1 MAIQQ
6 LARKVVSGVSSNKL
20 NNIKALQNMP
30 EMVLNKAI
38 RSGAKDIVH
47 VDMNH
52 CGAALIRKGGVHTIY
67 TDSLAGCDALG
78 VIAKTKEGTPF
89 AMVSHYVPTNTKGH
103 LEAIEKQLE
112 IYAPYCDK
120 NYQPKVFFNVRG
132 VNVENEL
139 KTLPNTFIE
148 KAKAVLKRF
157 FPQGIDSSV
166 TPYPT
171 AGRGAFFSS
180 VNAYQFDP
188 NDLNKMRVTFVGE
201 VEKNIDL
208 MM

>member
-6 LARKVVSGVSSNKL
+6 LARKVVTNATANKL
-20 NNIKALQNMP
+20 HNIELINNMP
-30 EMVLNKAI
+30 EMILNKAI
-38 RSGAKDIVH
+38 RRGAKDIIH

-52 CGAALIRKGGVHTIY
+52 CGAALIRKGGIHTIY

-78 VIAKTKEGTPF
+78 VIAKTVEGTPF

-103 LEAIEKQLE
+103 LEAIEKQLAV
-112 IYAPYCDK
+112 YAPYCDK
-120 NYQPKVFFNVRG
+120 SYKPRAFFNVRG
-132 VNVENEL
+132 VDVENEL
-139 KTLPNTFIE
+139 KTLPNAFIE
-148 KAKAVLKRF
+148 KAKAVLSKI
-157 FPQGIDSSV
+157 FPQGIESSV

-171 AGRGAFFSS
+171 ANRGAFFSS

-188 NDLNKMRVTFVGE
+188 EDLNKMRVTFVGE